1 MRMDHLRVRMRSLSS
16 TSTVPKWWRQR
27 ALGGVTALGSA
38 PGTLHHLCLHHR
50 RKMVARM
57 VWETKGPRC
66 RDPGWGDDAVLLVQR
81 VCWDRWL
88 PELKSGAVMRDELRS
103 RQAHA

>member
-16 TSTVPKWWRQR
+16 TSTVHQVVEATCARWRHSAGKRPGDSPPPLPTPPAQDSYEN
-27 ALGGVTALGSA
+27 GVGN
-38 PGTLHHLCLHHR
+38 
-50 RKMVARM
+50 
-57 VWETKGPRC
+57 KGPRC